1 MPLIDLKSELSLKRQ
16 VTSVGSSA
24 YAVAQSHVDRLVELL
39 TSSKGLEFAAKQV
52 ALDPT
57 TATRRL
63 GAILKQVALNPFN
76 AINGGKG
83 FQSVFP
89 TPARAAKAE
98 EEKRQ
103 SIETK
108 YYVKSPITR
117 QLLIRGDYEEL
128 RDLDIVPFYFTIL
141 EAERGEIVPKYHLAF
156 QSFFST
162 ISDSTTGNYASY
174 NFIGRGENF
183 HTYQNYTRTLNLTF
197 KVAAFKREELDI
209 IHNKVDVLRRLAA
222 PKYRGG
228 YMQGN
233 FVNLTIGNYMEQ
245 MPGFVTSVNATISEN
260 FNWEIEDRSYI
271 MPHMLDISVTYTVLE
286 STTPQ
291 LPYREIQ
298 DELALPKK
306 ALPRLDTAQGATQL
320 ATSVPPPTPQNF
332 TTSFGNNQ
340 SFAGQSFDELFDI

>member
-16 VTSVGSSA
+16 VTSIGNSA
-24 YAVAQSHVDRLVELL
+24 YAVAESHVDRLVELL
-39 TSSKGLEFAAKQV
+39 TSSKGLEFAAKQ
-52 ALDPT
+52 AILDPT
-57 TATRRL
+57 TATQRL
-63 GAILKQVALNPFN
+63 GAILQQVALNPLN
-76 AINGGKG
+76 VVNGGKG
-83 FQSVFP
+83 IQSVFP

-98 EEKRQ
+98 EESGQ

-117 QLLIRGDYEEL
+117 EFLIRGDYEQL

-141 EAERGEIVPKYHLAF
+141 ETERGEVVPKYHLAF

-162 ISDSTTGNYASY
+162 ISDNTTGNYASY

-183 HTYQNYTRTLNLTF
+183 HTYQNYTRTLTLTF
-197 KVAAFKREELDI
+197 KVAAFKREELNL
-209 IHNKVDVLRRLAA
+209 IHNKVDALRRLAA
-222 PKYRGG
+222 PKYRQG

-233 FVNLTIGNYMEQ
+233 FVNLTVGNYMEQ
-245 MPGFVTSVNATISEN
+245 MPGFITSVNATISEN

-291 LPYREIQ
+291 LPYRELQ
-298 DELALPKK
+298 DQLAVPKK
-306 ALPRLDTAQGATQL
+306 QIPRLDIAQGAPQL
-320 ATSVPPPTPQNF
+320 AAITSPPPTPQDF
-332 TTSFGNNQ
+332 TADFSTPGYSFQDN
-340 SFAGQSFDELFDI
+340 LFDI